1 MNNQAA
7 VGGQPTGQPV
17 IQPVAQGAEGAQ
29 DAVDFGNLFE
39 EAEKESFAAEKPL
52 ETQIIDGQQADEAK
66 AASDAAAKAEADA
79 AKAVAPKPDD
89 KKIQGAQGGEGGA
102 GGEDITKDLETSEQ
116 RYKTLQGIYRHE
128 KDEWLNEKDKL
139 LSELEAAK
147 TAKPAEQ
154 SKAEEDEADAKLK
167 ELLASLDLTPEQKA
181 QLAEYDEEFDVVS
194 QMEGLKRKS
203 EMARLKLEFHEMLQ
217 GFRKEFVTQL
227 KPAQEFIEDTQKSR
241 EEAEKNEHF
250 QTIANAHPDYT
261 KYRDDGSIRKWIE
274 SKPAYLQKG
283 LIEQYTKGTA
293 EDIVEM
299 LNDFKV
305 ENNITGDEP
314 NPPENVDAIN
324 RAKAEK
330 KKVLTSPVTKRAA
343 VNASMAVASDFS
355 GAFDEA
361 IQKTRQ

>member
-7 VGGQPTGQPV
+7 VEGQQA
-17 IQPVAQGAEGAQ
+17 AQAAIDAQAAAGAQ
-29 DAVDFGNLFE
+29 DAADFGNLFE
-39 EAEKESFAAEKPL
+39 EAEKVSLAAEKPL
-52 ETQIIDGQQADEAK
+52 ETQIIAGQQADEDK
-66 AASDAAAKAEADA
+66 AAADAAAKAEADA
-79 AKAVAPKPDD
+79 AKAAAVKTDD
-89 KKIQGAQGGEGGA
+89 KGVQGTQGAQDA
-102 GGEDITKDLETSEQ
+102 GNGSGDDLTKDLETSEQ

-128 KDEWLNEKDKL
+128 KDEWLNEKERL
-139 LSELEAAK
+139 LSALEAAK

-154 SKAEEDEADAKLK
+154 SKTEETEADIKLK

-194 QMEGLKRKS
+194 KMEGLKRKS
-203 EMARLKLEFHEMLQ
+203 EMARLKVELHEMLQ
-217 GFRKEFVTQL
+217 GFKKEFATQL
-227 KPAQEFIEDTQKSR
+227 KPAQEFIDETQKSR
-241 EEAEKNEHF
+241 EEAEKNKHF

-299 LNDFKV
+299 LNDFKL
-305 ENNITGDEP
+305 ENNITGEDP
-314 NPPENVDAIN
+314 KLDPENADAIS

-343 VNASMAVASDFS
+343 VNAAMAVATDFS

-361 IQKTRQ
+361 IQKTR